1 MVQSMLGLSFYMKIS
16 IFKNRNHH
24 VYSNE
29 HNVNVKEKCKMLLA
43 NNKVILSSSR
53 NILIVKRSDKPKS
66 MIRNILPWIGFRN
79 ILKL

>member
-1 MVQSMLGLSFYMKIS
+1 MFGSSFYMEIS
-16 IFKNRNHH
+16 NFKNKNQHH

-29 HNVNVKEKCKMLLA
+29 PNINVQGKCKMLLA

-66 MIRNILPWIGFRN
+66 MIRNILPWIVVG
-79 ILKL
+79 IY

>member
-1 MVQSMLGLSFYMKIS
+1 MFGSSFYMEIS
-16 IFKNRNHH
+16 IFKNKNHHH

-29 HNVNVKEKCKMLLA
+29 PNINVKEKCKMLLA

-66 MIRNILPWIGFRN
+66 MIRNILPWIVVG
-79 ILKL
+79 IC